1 MVKGRKRRAV
11 GGPEGMRSS
20 TADETRAE
28 MVLIPAGTF
37 EMGNHFNQP
46 EWYAGGEDRW
56 HNDGCASSLW
66 T

>member
-11 GGPEGMRSS
+11 GGPEGMRSA

-46 EWYAGGEDRW
+46 EWCAGGEDRW
-56 HNDGCASSLW
+56 Q
-66 T
+66 